1 MPSEREV
8 VAFVAAFASHWQGRD
23 GFQRIMHPGATL
35 WVAGARAPYAYEEAE
50 RFVTSVKQAIPDLVR
65 GLRRAHRVPAA
76 RGDAVFTEW
85 EMSGTL
91 AGRSATWRG
100 INRNTLDGAR
110 SRGAVSCWDRHAL
123 LEQVRPDCEPLDLG
137 AELARLRS

>member
-50 RFVTSVKQAIPDLVR
+50 RFVTSVKQAIPDLS
-65 GLRRAHRVPAA
+65 LRVLEWAA